1 MENLSKLSAEDL
13 RKLQKGIIEE
23 LSRRD
28 NEAWNIAADNF
39 KKAYDELMRIG
50 FGAPQV
56 VVSVFQEDKGYE
68 ITERTEI
75 IDLLINKENKTITFE
90 AEGIC
95 LE

>member
-1 MENLSKLSAEDL
+1 MENLSKLSTEDL
-13 RKLQKGIIEE
+13 KKLQKGILEE

-56 VVSVFQEDKGYE
+56 MVE
-68 ITERTEI
+68 IATKEEGWHTVEYTEI
-75 IDLLINKENKTITFE
+75 INLIVDKTNKSITFE
-90 AEGIC
+90 VE
-95 LE
+95 EVFV

>member
-28 NEAWNIAADNF
+28 DEAWNTAADNF
-39 KKAYDELMRIG
+39 KKAYEELMRIG

-56 VVSVFQEDKGYE
+56 MVE
-68 ITERTEI
+68 ITNEADDWGTVEYTEI
-75 IDLLINKENKTITFE
+75 INLIVDKTNKSITFE
-90 AEGIC
+90 VE
-95 LE
+95 EVFV

>member
-1 MENLSKLSAEDL
+1 MENLSKLNTEDL
-13 RKLQKGIIEE
+13 KKLQKGILEE

-56 VVSVFQEDKGYE
+56 MVEIATEEEGWHTVEYTEVINLIVDK
-68 ITERTEI
+68 T
-75 IDLLINKENKTITFE
+75 NKSITFDVE
-90 AEGIC
+90 EVFV
-95 LE
+95 

>member
-13 RKLQKGIIEE
+13 RKLQKGILEE
-23 LSRRD
+23 LARRD

-56 VVSVFQEDKGYE
+56 VVEVTTEEEGWHAVEHVE
-68 ITERTEI
+68 IL
-75 IDLLINKENKTITFE
+75 DLIVDKENKTITFDVE
-90 AEGIC
+90 EVFI
-95 LE
+95 

>member
-28 NEAWNIAADNF
+28 NEAWNTAADNF

-50 FGAPQV
+50 FGAPRV
-56 VVSVFQEDKGYE
+56 MVGITDEDIHYE
-68 ITERTEI
+68 EVEDLEI
-75 IDLLINKENKTITFE
+75 IDLYIDKENKTITFE
-90 AEGIC
+90 TEGVC
-95 LE
+95 L

>member
-13 RKLQKGIIEE
+13 RKLQKGILEE

-28 NEAWNIAADNF
+28 NEAWNIAANNF

-50 FGAPQV
+50 FGAPRV
-56 VVSVFQEDKGYE
+56 MVDVTHEDINYE
-68 ITERTEI
+68 AVEDLEI
-75 IDLLINKENKTITFE
+75 INLYIDKENKTITFE
-90 AEGIC
+90 TEGIC

>member
-13 RKLQKGIIEE
+13 KKLQKGILEE

-28 NEAWNIAADNF
+28 NEAWDIAADNF

-56 VVSVFQEDKGYE
+56 MIDIVNEVDDWGTLEYTEVFNLIVDK
-68 ITERTEI
+68 T
-75 IDLLINKENKTITFE
+75 NKTITLRAKE
-90 AEGIC
+90 I
-95 LE
+95 LI

>member
-28 NEAWNIAADNF
+28 NEAWDTAADNL

-50 FGAPQV
+50 FGTPRV
-56 VVSVFQEDKGYE
+56 MVDVTHEDMDYESVEDL
-68 ITERTEI
+68 EI
-75 IDLLINKENKTITFE
+75 INLYIDKENKTIAFE
-90 AEGIC
+90 TEGIC

>member
-28 NEAWNIAADNF
+28 NEAWDTAADNF
-39 KKAYDELMRIG
+39 KKAYEELMRIG

-56 VVSVFQEDKGYE
+56 MVGITNEEEDWDTVE
-68 ITERTEI
+68 HTEI
-75 IDLLINKENKTITFE
+75 INLTVDKTNKTITFE
-90 AEGIC
+90 VE
-95 LE
+95 EVFV

>member
-28 NEAWNIAADNF
+28 NEAWNTAADNF
-39 KKAYDELMRIG
+39 KKAYEELMRIG

-56 VVSVFQEDKGYE
+56 MVEIANDADNWDTVEYTEVINLIVDK
-68 ITERTEI
+68 T
-75 IDLLINKENKTITFE
+75 NKSITFE
-90 AEGIC
+90 VE
-95 LE
+95 EVFV

>member
-28 NEAWNIAADNF
+28 NETWNTAADNF
-39 KKAYDELMRIG
+39 KKAYEELMRIG

-56 VVSVFQEDKGYE
+56 MVGITNEEEDWDIVEY
-68 ITERTEI
+68 TEVI
-75 IDLLINKENKTITFE
+75 NLIVDKTNKSITFE
-90 AEGIC
+90 VE
-95 LE
+95 EVFV

>member
-28 NEAWNIAADNF
+28 NEAWDIAADNF

-50 FGAPQV
+50 FGAPRV
-56 VVSVFQEDKGYE
+56 MVEVTTEEEGWHVAEHVE
-68 ITERTEI
+68 IL
-75 IDLLINKENKTITFE
+75 DLIVDKENKTITFDVE
-90 AEGIC
+90 EVVI
-95 LE
+95 

>member
-28 NEAWNIAADNF
+28 NEAWDIAADNF

-50 FGAPQV
+50 FGTPQV
-56 VVSVFQEDKGYE
+56 VV
-68 ITERTEI
+68 EI
-75 IDLLINKENKTITFE
+75 INEENGWNTKEYVEILELIVDKTNKRITIE
-90 AEGIC
+90 VEDV
-95 LE
+95 EV

>member
-28 NEAWNIAADNF
+28 NEAWDTAADNF
-39 KKAYDELMRIG
+39 KKAYEELMRIG

-56 VVSVFQEDKGYE
+56 MVE
-68 ITERTEI
+68 ITNEADDWDTVEYTEI
-75 IDLLINKENKTITFE
+75 INLIVDKTNKSITFE
-90 AEGIC
+90 VE
-95 LE
+95 EVFV

>member
-1 MENLSKLSAEDL
+1 MGNLSKLSVEDL

-39 KKAYDELMRIG
+39 KKAYEELMRIG

-56 VVSVFQEDKGYE
+56 MIGITNETDDWDTIEYTEVINLIVDK
-68 ITERTEI
+68 T
-75 IDLLINKENKTITFE
+75 NKAITFE
-90 AEGIC
+90 VE
-95 LE
+95 EVFV